1 MFYAN
6 MGSDGQDP
14 GPNDPNTQMQ
24 HSLHGNHPVGT
35 QTKLE
40 SFSLLAELIYHF
52 RVEKGKF

>member
-24 HSLHGNHPVGT
+24 HSARQPPCRNSN
-35 QTKLE
+35 QTRII
-40 SFSLLAELIYHF
+40 SLLAELIYHF
-52 RVEKGKF
+52 RGEKGKL